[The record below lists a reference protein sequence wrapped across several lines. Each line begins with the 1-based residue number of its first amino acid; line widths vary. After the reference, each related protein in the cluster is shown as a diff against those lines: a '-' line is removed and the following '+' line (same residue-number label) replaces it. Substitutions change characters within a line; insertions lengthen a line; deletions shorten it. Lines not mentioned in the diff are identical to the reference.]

1 MNSTNKVIG
10 FTLIMT
16 VFVAVLLTGIR
27 EVTKEK
33 AALNEE
39 LFNKRAILMA
49 VEKHLPEGKKVGDL
63 TDADVSNI
71 FASNIEQVG
80 LNMAGEPVEGVLA
93 EDIDMAKER
102 KKPEADRL
110 LPLYVY
116 TQGDEKFYIISI
128 RGNGLWDEIWGN
140 IALES
145 DLSTITGAAFDHKGE
160 TPGLGAEIK
169 DNPGFSAQFAGKSIY
184 DEQGNYTSVV
194 VRKGGARDPKHDVD
208 GVSGATVTCDGV
220 TEMLERGIKY
230 YEPYF
235 AKLKSNI

>member
-16 VFVAVLLTGIR
+16 VFVAVLLTGLR

-39 LFNKRAILMA
+39 IFNKRAILMA
-49 VEKHLPEGKKVGDL
+49 IEKHLPDGKKVKDL
-63 TDADVSNI
+63 TDSDVAGI

-80 LNMAGEPVEGVLA
+80 LNMAGEPVDGVLA

-116 TQGDEKFYIISI
+116 TQGDQKFYIISI

-140 IALES
+140 IALEG
-145 DLSTITGAAFDHKGE
+145 DLATITGAAFDHKGE

-184 DEQGNYTSVV
+184 DDQGNYTSVT
-194 VRKGGARDPKHDVD
+194 VRKGGAKDLKHDVD
-208 GVSGATVTCDGV
+208 GISGATVTGDGV
-220 TEMLERGIKY
+220 TEMLQRGIKY

>member
-1 MNSTNKVIG
+1 MSTNKVIG
-10 FTLIMT
+10 FILMMT
-16 VFVAVLLTGIR
+16 VFVAVLLTGLR
-27 EVTKEK
+27 EVTKEQ

-49 VEKHLPEGKKVGDL
+49 VESYLPDGKKVKDL
-63 TDADVSNI
+63 SDSDVGNIFQSNI
-71 FASNIEQVG
+71 QQVG
-80 LNMAGEPVEGVLA
+80 LNMSGEAVEGVLA
-93 EDIDMAKER
+93 EKIDMAKER

-110 LPLYVY
+110 LPLYIY
-116 TQGDEKFYIISI
+116 SQGSETFYIISV

-169 DNPGFSAQFAGKSIY
+169 DNPGFGAQFAGKEIY
-184 DEQGNYTSVV
+184 DENGNYTSVV
-194 VRKGGARDPKHDVD
+194 VRKGGAKDPKHDVD
-208 GVSGATVTCDGV
+208 GISGATVTCDGV
-220 TEMLERGIKY
+220 TEMLQRGIKY

>member
-80 LNMAGEPVEGVLA
+80 SNMAGEP
-93 EDIDMAKER
+93 I
-102 KKPEADRL
+102 
-110 LPLYVY
+110 
-116 TQGDEKFYIISI
+116 KFI
-128 RGNGLWDEIWGN
+128 RPN
-140 IALES
+140 
-145 DLSTITGAAFDHKGE
+145 AAF
-160 TPGLGAEIK
+160 LRLFIK
-169 DNPGFSAQFAGKSIY
+169 I
-184 DEQGNYTSVV
+184 
-194 VRKGGARDPKHDVD
+194 
-208 GVSGATVTCDGV
+208 
-220 TEMLERGIKY
+220 I
-230 YEPYF
+230 
-235 AKLKSNI
+235 